1 MDDTHNSRTSDAAA
15 ATRKRR
21 SSILKSQRPP
31 RTPFSELEFNVATP
45 TDAAKSRRVSFSRR
59 TGVAEFITNEATT
72 TWKNFY
78 EEQNKSLE
86 SSGNESGAH
95 APRPIGHIGKRF
107 DQLFE
112 DVEAIE
118 FGSALDNHPNR
129 NINTSINN
137 ANFIQQL
144 ASLECTDDDRKLS
157 VPQQNFE
164 MSAFTD
170 NQSKLFGDDLAV
182 PTMGEISGQID
193 VNFSLVQTIQEVKD
207 DLDEIQKD
215 LQRAQSNGGCSGPFV
230 GRRSMSE
237 YIEVDLNATHVSI
250 KNDDDDMSIT
260 DTIHSPKVQ
269 DISKSNSSI
278 KIDNKINFSKDW
290 VTDKEN
296 IAIDPYITPKEAT
309 NFAIND
315 DSDKILVFDGKRLTV
330 HSDKEAEKILKGD
343 SNDLKPTIPKEPK
356 AHQRKTIVLDTND
369 GLPNFIEHS
378 HTSNTG
384 GFKPTLMYDG
394 DDDLSN
400 KNNLLKNQKSIQ
412 GNDTGNISIT
422 QAIPGNIILREN
434 TKKDSDSSNTDDV
447 YEDAE
452 ADVSMTDVLPSKIIG
467 SQENIE
473 PQRRRTILYE
483 NDTGDISITRAIPA
497 NIILNAS
504 KEMEKQKSGPE
515 KRRTIIFD
523 NEMENISITQAIPA
537 NILVNEQN
545 KIELEKRR
553 TIVYDDDMGD
563 ISMTQAI
570 PANIILNEKKEAT
583 NLERRRTIVYDNDMG
598 NISMTQ
604 AIPANIILNKM
615 QEVNKPESD
624 RRRTIVYDDDMG
636 NISMTQ
642 AIPANIILNKM
653 QEVNKPESERRR
665 TIVYDDD
672 MSNISMTQA
681 LPANIILNKM
691 REVNKPEAER
701 RRTIVYDDDMGDI
714 SMTQAIPANIILNE
728 NKEAANPER
737 RRTIVYDDD
746 MGNISMTQAIPANI
760 ILNKMQEVTKPE
772 SERRRTIVYDDDMGD
787 ISMTQAIP
795 ANIILNKMQEVN
807 KPESERRRTIVYDDD
822 MGNIS
827 MTQAIPANI
836 ILNKM
841 QVANKP
847 ESGRRRTIVYD
858 DDMGD
863 ISMTQAI
870 PANIILNEHKEV
882 NEPDIERRRTILY
895 DNDMGNI
902 SMTQAIPT
910 NIIAKNGDKVE
921 LQRRRTIL
929 YDNNT
934 GNISMTQSIPPNILL
949 NENRDVDKS
958 KTILY
963 EKIDADISMTQA
975 IPTNLLIHDNSA
987 HADRL
992 KRQTVV
998 FESEDGNVSVSL
1010 PSKSLNIG
1018 EESKPEKR
1026 KTLIYD
1032 RDTPGNVSMT
1042 QEIPANIIFNEH
1054 KEVNE
1059 PEIERRRTILY
1070 DNDMGNISMTHA
1082 IPTNIIAKEKKNGDK
1097 VEPQRRRTILY
1108 DNNTGNISMTQSI
1121 PNNILVNENRDVDK
1135 SKTILYEK
1143 IDADISMTQA
1153 IPTNLLIHDTSAHSD
1168 RFKRQSIVFESEDGN
1183 ISVSLPSKLLNAQ
1196 AIPAN
1201 IITNE
1206 KSKVEDEKR
1215 SMVYDNLMGNVSNNQ
1230 NVPAK
1235 EIFPSESGA
1244 KIYIVDSQTDQED
1257 ISNTTLSHEK
1267 CKSILRKDE
1276 ANRSHISISN
1286 NIFTAGKHD
1295 GSKRD
1300 LAGKINI
1307 VSSKSDVE
1315 DISTSRAVSNSI
1327 LLPNGKRKTIV
1338 FEDEISVTKTLP
1350 TNIFGAEK
1358 RDDSKKDLEEKI
1370 NIVSSESDVGDV
1382 RAVHNNTLLPNEKRK
1397 TIVYEDE
1404 AGNISVTQTLPTN
1417 ILGADKR
1424 EVLDSRKTILYE
1436 SNAPDTSVTQAVLV
1450 NVLIVNNA
1458 SEKRQMITCDTEA
1471 ANALADTSKVLEEGK
1486 DSQSGNLSDVQDAP
1500 VQKKETPPEGSAAAI
1515 DFKNSNV
1522 DNLSVKSQPTVLKA
1536 DNKSSAEDNRDSS
1549 DGVIYI
1555 IRDTEDETQTD
1566 KPNESLTRKADVPR
1580 TQQSPLS
1587 LAHKA
1592 DDAEASLDLPK
1603 KLEELKSIV
1612 TEKNR
1617 MYEKVVSSE
1626 FEIDTAQEKLQSDE
1640 SFKISKGAKSFIDAN
1655 DTNELLEMLSDLT
1668 EKSYV
1673 KLVVCKEPE
1682 KPVETIETNEPR
1694 RVSIAPKRLSV
1705 ISREDLLNNISMAQA
1720 ALQMSPDTEES
1731 MHDTS
1736 SDTPRE
1742 DDLPTKNPVRM
1753 SNEVVKKLHFED
1765 ESASDA
1771 SIKSEIR
1778 NSPLKK
1784 TSFGEDNMN
1793 ENKPK
1798 VIPSYLK
1805 DVSDEIKALMNNLVK
1820 PSMDMANFHGP
1831 ASHSALKKDPSKC
1844 STQIQANLGTSS
1856 DAIIKSDLKGSP
1868 LKKTAFG
1875 EGSNMKENKVKVISR
1890 YSIGESD
1897 EIIALMNDLVK
1908 PNTEMANYH
1917 LPASHSALAKDLS
1930 TSSTL
1935 IQANLLTSSDG
1946 SVKLVLKD
1954 SPLKKTAFGKGS
1966 NMKQNR
1972 AQVTSSHSIDE
1983 SDETGALISDL
1994 VKPNMDMAN
2003 YHGPSPHSA
2012 LKKDPSTCSTQ
2023 IQDNLVPS
2031 SDVSIKSDLKGS
2043 PLKKTAFGEGSYI
2056 KENKAKVIPSYLN
2069 DVSDEIKAQMH
2080 DLVKPHMDMA
2090 NYHGPVS
2097 YSALRKDPSTCSA
2110 QIQANLEP
2118 SSDASIKSDLKGS
2131 PLKKTAFG
2139 EGSYIKENKV
2149 KVIPSYL
2156 KDVSDDI
2163 KALMNDLVKPNMD
2176 MANYHSPAPHGALR
2190 KDPPSTCSTQIQ
2202 ANLITSSQ
2210 IDLETELTSA
2220 TDSGY
2225 TLEKESGYS
2234 LGTRETHS
2242 HEFPNR
2248 SSRDVSFRPKPK
2260 VVKLPS
2266 EERVVVFDPVHP
2278 LNNVLL
2284 VPFDLSDVHRYN
2296 PHESNETLCTDS
2308 QSDRSAKEAEST
2320 TQTAPEVDSEV
2331 ESSTDVKNKKRSNT
2345 QVVGSVAVSMTQSAQ
2360 EADSE
2365 GQSTKDV
2372 DSTVSSNTR
2381 IVGSVAVVHSVQPSG
2396 DSVPDK
2402 NDAHINT
2409 GKPSSVEASVSAI
2422 RVCALKEI
2430 KVNTI
2435 IAMKR
2440 NNELL
2445 DASSSLTLVDDALAR
2460 STFDINLDTAVSSV
2474 TNSDNSP
2481 VKVLYHNQE
2490 PGAIPSEKIESVS
2503 DSLDEIML
2511 KMKGNKRNYSPT
2523 KSNYYSATSDGLD
2536 VTPKPAVKMQK
2547 MSNSPKYKAKLT
2559 AERDEDVSKVT
2570 DLDESSDDK
2579 TPPKERKRRPRKK
2592 SPKYKKPGTT
2602 VTIQQLLTQ
2611 YDIHADIDQDALNK
2625 KIIEA
2630 LSGTDSSTAPDTV
2643 SLSEFGSKSPDVVSS
2658 FTSSKNQNERETR
2671 SNTPENQSLS
2681 DKSRS
2686 SKMDWQPAMTDAAS
2700 CGSLTECDSSVN
2712 VVAKIDMLP
2721 FMGSPECEWEAS
2733 SGDTWSFRLLYA
2745 RLRLSVRLAHTH
2757 HNATRTRVRA
2767 DTRVRH
2773 VALDA
2778 THEAKK
2784 NAVAILCVNFASEAM
2799 RYFIGRGCS
2808 KAGDVP
2814 ALLKRCAAVARVAL
2828 RWGRA
2833 MQEARINLAYTLS
2846 NDGRLALKV
2855 ANIPLRSVWEVT
2867 MRLELV
2873 AEADEVPWPRASD
2886 VRVARVVSDYSVP
2899 DDEVKRALAHLP
2911 RDWGHVP
2918 RTVWRIFRYLK
2929 NKTRE
2934 GDLLGL

>member
-95 APRPIGHIGKRF
+95 VPRPIGHIGKRF

-144 ASLECTDDDRKLS
+144 ASLECTGDDRKLS
-157 VPQQNFE
+157 APQQNFE

-215 LQRAQSNGGCSGPFV
+215 LQRAQSNGGCSGPFA

-296 IAIDPYITPKEAT
+296 IAIDPYVTPKEAT

-315 DSDKILVFDGKRLTV
+315 ESDKILVFDGKRLTV

-378 HTSNTG
+378 SNSG
-384 GFKPTLMYDG
+384 GFKPTLIYDG

-400 KNNLLKNQKSIQ
+400 KNNMLKNQKSIQ

-452 ADVSMTDVLPSKIIG
+452 ADVSMTEVLPSKIIG

-483 NDTGDISITRAIPA
+483 SNSGDISITRAIPA

-545 KIELEKRR
+545 KIEPEKRR

-583 NLERRRTIVYDNDMG
+583 NLERRRTIVYD
-598 NISMTQ
+598 
-604 AIPANIILNKM
+604 
-615 QEVNKPESD
+615 
-624 RRRTIVYDDDMG
+624 DDMG
-636 NISMTQ
+636 N
-642 AIPANIILNKM
+642 
-653 QEVNKPESERRR
+653 
-665 TIVYDDD
+665 
-672 MSNISMTQA
+672 
-681 LPANIILNKM
+681 
-691 REVNKPEAER
+691 
-701 RRTIVYDDDMGDI
+701 
-714 SMTQAIPANIILNE
+714 
-728 NKEAANPER
+728 
-737 RRTIVYDDD
+737 
-746 MGNISMTQAIPANI
+746 
-760 ILNKMQEVTKPE
+760 
-772 SERRRTIVYDDDMGD
+772 

-841 QVANKP
+841 QEVNKPESERRRTIVYDDNMGNISMTQALPANIILNKMQEVNKPESERRRTIVYDDDMGNISMTQAIPENIILNKMQEANKP
-847 ESGRRRTIVYD
+847 ESGRRRTIVYDDDMGDISMTQAIPANIILNENKEAANPERRRTIVYD

-910 NIIAKNGDKVE
+910 NIIAKEKTDGNKVE
-921 LQRRRTIL
+921 TQRRRTIL

-963 EKIDADISMTQA
+963 EKIDAGISMTQA
-975 IPTNLLIHDNSA
+975 IPTNLLISDNSV

-992 KRQTVV
+992 KRETVV
-998 FESEDGNVSVSL
+998 FESEDGNISVSL
-1010 PSKSLNIG
+1010 PSKVLNLG

-1042 QEIPANIIFNEH
+1042 QEIPANIILNEH

-1059 PEIERRRTILY
+1059 PDIERRRSILY
-1070 DNDMGNISMTHA
+1070 DNDMGNISMTQA
-1082 IPTNIIAKEKKNGDK
+1082 IPTNIISKETKNGDK
-1097 VEPQRRRTILY
+1097 VELQRRRTILY
-1108 DNNTGNISMTQSI
+1108 DNNTGNISRTQSI

-1153 IPTNLLIHDTSAHSD
+1153 IPTNLLIHDNSVHVD

-1183 ISVSLPSKLLNAQ
+1183 ISVSLPSKVLNAQ

-1215 SMVYDNLMGNVSNNQ
+1215 SMVYDNIMGNVSINQ

-1235 EIFPSESGA
+1235 EIFPLESGA

-1257 ISNTTLSHEK
+1257 ISNTTISHEK
-1267 CKSILRKDE
+1267 RKSILRKDE
-1276 ANRSHISISN
+1276 ANRSNISISN

-1295 GSKRD
+1295 GSKGD

-1338 FEDEISVTKTLP
+1338 FEDEISVTKTLG
-1350 TNIFGAEK
+1350 TEK

-1436 SNAPDTSVTQAVLV
+1436 SNSPDKSVTQAVLV

-1471 ANALADTSKVLEEGK
+1471 ANALADTSKVPEEGK
-1486 DSQSGNLSDVQDAP
+1486 DSQSGNFSDVPDAP
-1500 VQKKETPPEGSAAAI
+1500 AQKKETPPEGSAAAI

-1536 DNKSSAEDNRDSS
+1536 DNKSSAEDNRDSR

-1566 KPNESLTRKADVPR
+1566 KSHESLTRKADVPR

-1617 MYEKVVSSE
+1617 MYDKVVSSE
-1626 FEIDTAQEKLQSDE
+1626 FEIDTAQEKLESDE

-1742 DDLPTKNPVRM
+1742 DDQPTKNPVRM

-1820 PSMDMANFHGP
+1820 PNMDMANFHGP

-1972 AQVTSSHSIDE
+1972 AQVTSSYSIHE

-2023 IQDNLVPS
+2023 IQANLVPS

-2139 EGSYIKENKV
+2139 EGSKMKENKV

-2225 TLEKESGYS
+2225 TLEKDSGYS
-2234 LGTRETHS
+2234 LDTRETYS

-2284 VPFDLSDVHRYN
+2284 VPFDLSEVHRYN
-2296 PHESNETLCTDS
+2296 PHESNETLRTDS

-2381 IVGSVAVVHSVQPSG
+2381 IVGSVAVVHSMQPSG

-2523 KSNYYSATSDGLD
+2523 KSNYYSATSDRLD

-2570 DLDESSDDK
+2570 DVDESSDDK

-2630 LSGTDSSTAPDTV
+2630 LSRTDSSTAPDTV

-2681 DKSRS
+2681 GKTGS

-2799 RYFIGRGCS
+2799 RYFIARGCS

-2873 AEADEVPWPRASD
+2873 AEAEEVPWPRASD